1 MYHIPIEDP
10 TDSPITIRA
19 ARPQDVEAMRRLA
32 QRDSR
37 AVPDGELL
45 IALVDGEARA
55 AISLANGETI
65 ADPFH
70 RTQELVGM
78 LTLRGSRLRGETRQR
93 QRTSSSLLVRRAASF
108 GSGTGFGGRPS
119 AAPREQ

>member
-1 MYHIPIEDP
+1 MYYTATKEP

-19 ARPQDVEAMRRLA
+19 AGPQDVEALRGLA

-55 AISLANGETI
+55 AISLESGGVI

-70 RTQELVGM
+70 RTAELVAM
-78 LTLRGSRLRGETRQR
+78 LRQHSSRLRGKTRP
-93 QRTSSSLLVRRAASF
+93 
-108 GSGTGFGGRPS
+108 TGS
-119 AAPREQ
+119 AALRPQPVG

>member
-1 MYHIPIEDP
+1 MYYTATIDQ

-19 ARPQDVEAMRRLA
+19 AGPQDVEAVRGLA

-55 AISLANGETI
+55 AISLESGGVI

-70 RTQELVGM
+70 RTAELVD
-78 LTLRGSRLRGETRQR
+78 TLRLHGSRLRGKTR
-93 QRTSSSLLVRRAASF
+93 RT
-108 GSGTGFGGRPS
+108 GS
-119 AAPREQ
+119 AALSPQPVC